1 MDKFYNDKN
10 DRVFKAIFID
20 TLLLETLLNLTFNTE
35 VKDVKFDNPKLL
47 KRNVIKNQNIICKYK
62 SGLK

>member
-10 DRVFKAIFID
+10 DKVFKAIFID

>member
-10 DRVFKAIFID
+10 DKVFKEIFID

-47 KRNVIKNQNIICKYK
+47 KRNVIKNQNIICKCE

>member
-35 VKDVKFDNPKLL
+35 VKDVKFHNPKLL
-47 KRNVIKNQNIICKYK
+47 KRNVIKNQNINCKYK